1 MTKKVLKDIIDEK
14 INKNDIYNYVVNKKR
29 KNIYATLKYASLV
42 LICIGIIL
50 FGYRSKAFKNDNNSN
65 VDEIH
70 INEIS
75 KITVRFYKAKNAKKY
90 QIQYAY
96 NRKFKNAK
104 KKVTVKNKLVLKVKA
119 KKTCYIRVRGINQN
133 KKGKWSKVK
142 TVKKK

>member
-75 KITVRFYKAKNAKKY
+75 KITSNDTDVHL
-90 QIQYAY
+90 I
-96 NRKFKNAK
+96 
-104 KKVTVKNKLVLKVKA
+104 KL
-119 KKTCYIRVRGINQN
+119 
-133 KKGKWSKVK
+133 
-142 TVKKK
+142 